1 MNLVDKFKNEDIVI
15 NCNTREQ
22 TAALFNWCEENGIIV
37 TNQTKEYS
45 FLEYRETVC
54 YRCGADSQYQLYYAD
69 IDFYTKEGYTII
81 RYLDFFEKNTNTIK
95 IKDIVE
101 KYAEYEIDED
111 KLKALLIKPKQKTV
125 WELEVG
131 DTYNYINS
139 DGIIVSSTWSN
150 DIYHENR
157 RAAGNCFLAENCFL
171 TREEAK
177 FELERRKVETELLRC
192 GGTRDMMSIGKDDIR
207 KYYILYS
214 HFQDKVCIESL
225 CYTQY
230 LSCIY
235 FKSREDAQRAIDEIG
250 EDRIK
255 KYLFYI
261 D

>member
-15 NCNTREQ
+15 NCNTEEQ

-37 TNQTKEYS
+37 TEQTKDYS
-45 FLEYRETVC
+45 FWECKETVC

-111 KLKALLIKPKQKTV
+111 KLKELLIKPKQKTI

-139 DGIIVSSTWSN
+139 DGTIVTSIWGN
-150 DIYHENR
+150 DFYHVDR
-157 RAAGNCFLAENCFL
+157 RAAGNCFL
-171 TREEAK
+171 TQKEAG

-192 GGTRDMMSIGKDDIR
+192 GGTRDMMSIGEVCTR
-207 KYYILYS
+207 KYYIIYS

-225 CYTQY
+225 CCTQY
-230 LSCIY
+230 LGCIY

-255 KYLFYI
+255 KYLFYV

>member
-15 NCNTREQ
+15 NCNTEEQ

-54 YRCGADSQYQLYYAD
+54 YRCGADSKYQLYYAD
-69 IDFYTKEGYTII
+69 IDFYTKNGYTVI

-111 KLKALLIKPKQKTV
+111 KLKELLIKPKQKTN

-131 DTYNYINS
+131 DVYNYINS
-139 DGIIVSSTWSN
+139 DGIAVSSVWSN
-150 DIYHENR
+150 YFYQVNR
-157 RAAGNCFLAENCFL
+157 RAVGNCFL
-171 TREEAK
+171 TREEAE
-177 FELERRKVETELLRC
+177 FELERRKVETELLRY
-192 GGTRDMMSIGKDDIR
+192 GGTRDMMSIGDANED
-207 KYYILYS
+207 KYFIMYLQDSERIYINYNYCN
-214 HFQDKVCIESL
+214 H
-225 CYTQY
+225 Y
-230 LSCIY
+230 LGNIY
-235 FKSREDAQRAIDEIG
+235 FKSREDAQRAINEIG

-255 KYLFYI
+255 KYLFYV

>member
-1 MNLVDKFKNEDIVI
+1 MNLVDKFKNENIVI
-15 NCNTREQ
+15 NCNTEEQ

-37 TNQTKEYS
+37 TEQTKEYS
-45 FLEYRETVC
+45 FWEYKETVC
-54 YRCGADSQYQLYYAD
+54 YRCGDDSKYQLYYAD
-69 IDFYTKEGYTII
+69 IDFYTKEGYAII

-131 DTYNYINS
+131 DVYNYINS
-139 DGIIVSSTWSN
+139 DGIIVSSIWSD
-150 DIYHENR
+150 DIRHEDR
-157 RAAGNCFLAENCFL
+157 RAAGSCFL

-192 GGTRDMMSIGKDDIR
+192 GGTRDMMSIGNGDIR
-207 KYYILYS
+207 KYYIIYS
-214 HFQDKVCIESL
+214 HFKDRVCIESL
-225 CYTQY
+225 CYTRH
-230 LSCIY
+230 LGNIY
-235 FKSREDAQRAIDEIG
+235 FKSEEDARRAIDEIG

>member
-22 TAALFNWCEENGIIV
+22 TAALFNWCEENGIKV
-37 TNQTKEYS
+37 TEQTKEYS

-54 YRCGADSQYQLYYAD
+54 YRCEADSKYQLYYAD
-69 IDFYTKEGYTII
+69 IDFYRKNGYIVI

-111 KLKALLIKPKQKTV
+111 KLKELLIEPKQKTI
-125 WELEVG
+125 WELEAG
-131 DTYNYINS
+131 DIYNYIDS
-139 DGIIVSSTWSN
+139 DGTIVTSIWSN
-150 DIYHENR
+150 DFYHVDR
-157 RAAGNCFLAENCFL
+157 RAAGNCFL
-171 TREEAK
+171 TREEAE

-230 LSCIY
+230 LGCIY
-235 FKSREDAQRAIDEIG
+235 FKSREDAQRAINEIG

-255 KYLFYI
+255 KYLFYV